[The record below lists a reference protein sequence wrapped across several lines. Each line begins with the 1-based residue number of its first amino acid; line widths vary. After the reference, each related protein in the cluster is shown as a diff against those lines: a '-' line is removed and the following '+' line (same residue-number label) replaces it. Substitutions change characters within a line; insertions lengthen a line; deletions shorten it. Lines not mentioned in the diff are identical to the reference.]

1 MCSSIFVPC
10 ASCQT
15 NAATM
20 KMSKNEKRKS
30 KLETQFHTS
39 NTCYNCLDFLLQS
52 YASKYNKS
60 VEEACKAGIFYLHPD
75 GSMYSLQRGCVASL
89 RICRPFPQQDSQSC
103 VILFCW

>member
-1 MCSSIFVPC
+1 MRKENQSLKHNFI
-10 ASCQT
+10 Q
-15 NAATM
+15 AT
-20 KMSKNEKRKS
+20 RVIIAWI
-30 KLETQFHTS
+30 
-39 NTCYNCLDFLLQS
+39 FLLQS

-60 VEEACKAGIFYLHPD
+60 VEEAFKAGIFYLHPD